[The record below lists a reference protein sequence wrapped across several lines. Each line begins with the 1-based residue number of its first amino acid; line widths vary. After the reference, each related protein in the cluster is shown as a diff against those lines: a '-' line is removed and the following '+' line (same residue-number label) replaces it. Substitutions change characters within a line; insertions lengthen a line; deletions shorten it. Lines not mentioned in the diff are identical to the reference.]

1 MLAGGSV
8 LVQSY
13 GDIKKRRRSTP
24 ERLNEAGA
32 KQTCADAVPGDLSLV
47 LPKRIM
53 DDIIEMIETMDKV
66 APGLSGDD
74 TLLYGIEVK
83 FYSNKVLIDKNC
95 ETNIKGLYA
104 DFSIWPIERALAV
117 WPLSP

>member
-1 MLAGGSV
+1 
-8 LVQSY
+8 
-13 GDIKKRRRSTP
+13 
-24 ERLNEAGA
+24 
-32 KQTCADAVPGDLSLV
+32 
-47 LPKRIM
+47 
-53 DDIIEMIETMDKV
+53 MDKV

-104 DFSIWPIERALAV
+104 VGDSSSWTRG
-117 WPLSP
+117 LSMSSAMGLYTADVIIDKLKH